1 MLTDGKAEHDEA
13 AMWRC
18 APTDAN
24 MEFLP
29 CSARSAVQA
38 IIFKYLRPQCYL
50 YSLELPVGYFHRVPF
65 LAVGKSEKQIYSTF
79 AFPLRAPECA
89 SLSPICAWNW
99 CRRCPTFGST
109 CPGIASTLSSVTHTF
124 MSSDSPQQKTLF
136 LCLSLPDK
144 ILGLIVLKCEQLKT
158 SKSML

>member
-1 MLTDGKAEHDEA
+1 MAKPNTTKPPCGDVRQQMRTWNFSHVSLS
-13 AMWRC
+13 
-18 APTDAN
+18 AP
-24 MEFLP
+24 
-29 CSARSAVQA
+29 CKRS
-38 IIFKYLRPQCYL
+38 YLRPQCYL
-50 YSLELPVGYFHRVPF
+50 HSLELPVGYFHRVPF

-124 MSSDSPQQKTLF
+124 MSSDSPQQNTLF

-158 SKSML
+158 SSSKIKSML

>member
-1 MLTDGKAEHDEA
+1 MAKPNTTKPPCGDARQQMRTWNFSHVPLV
-13 AMWRC
+13 
-18 APTDAN
+18 APCN
-24 MEFLP
+24 
-29 CSARSAVQA
+29 RS
-38 IIFKYLRPQCYL
+38 YLRPQCYL
-50 YSLELPVGYFHRVPF
+50 HSLELPVGYFHRVPF

-89 SLSPICAWNW
+89 SLSPICSWNW

-136 LCLSLPDK
+136 SLPQPARQDSW
-144 ILGLIVLKCEQLKT
+144 VNCVDV
-158 SKSML
+158 

>member
-1 MLTDGKAEHDEA
+1 MAKPNTTKPCGDARQQMRTWNFSHVPLA
-13 AMWRC
+13 A
-18 APTDAN
+18 
-24 MEFLP
+24 P
-29 CSARSAVQA
+29 CKRS
-38 IIFKYLRPQCYL
+38 YLRPQCYL
-50 YSLELPVGYFHRVPF
+50 HSLELPVGYFHRVPF

-124 MSSDSPQQKTLF
+124 MSSDSPQQNTLF

-158 SKSML
+158 SSSKIKSML